1 MLKWFML
8 AVYII
13 LCAYVMWS
21 FCRWTKK
28 IDLPKRHIF
37 NVIVCALL
45 LVFATSIFLGKFL
58 PENGYQLLILRLSN
72 YWVGFLIY
80 LIFFILV
87 ADILLLLLKLL
98 SLAIKPLKRILKT
111 SLFHTML
118 GSLVFSLSLC
128 FTIYGCIHAKIL
140 TTSYYDVT
148 INKNAGD
155 LTDLKMVLIGDLH
168 MGYSVDCDQI
178 EDMVVAINSENAD
191 IVVIAGDIFDNNYDA
206 LEDPERLED
215 LLSQIHSTYGTYA
228 VYGNHDVEET
238 LVAGF
243 PISSDKN
250 APRDPRMDE
259 FLKKSNITLLEDETI
274 TIADSFYLCGRL
286 DEERTGNGTPSRASL
301 DELTAD
307 LDSSMPLFVLTHE
320 PNDLSDNSEHGV
332 DMLLCGHT
340 HAGQFFPLTIVQPFA
355 WENYWG
361 MKKIGNMYSF
371 VTSGVGVY
379 GPDMRVGTDSE
390 LMIINV
396 HFANEK
402 GGR

>member
-28 IDLPKRHIF
+28 IDLPKRRAF
-37 NVIVCALL
+37 NIVVCVLI

-58 PENGYQLLILRLSN
+58 PENDYQLLILRLSN

-87 ADILLLLLKLL
+87 ADILLLLLKLI
-98 SLAIKPLKRILKT
+98 SLALKNLK
-111 SLFHTML
+111 SLLASALFHTML
-118 GSLVFSLSLC
+118 GSLVFALSVC
-128 FTIYGCIHAKIL
+128 FTVYGCVHAKIL
-140 TTSYYDVT
+140 TTSSYDVT
-148 INKNAGD
+148 ISKRAGNIS
-155 LTDLKMVLIGDLH
+155 DLKMILLGDFH
-168 MGYSVDCDQI
+168 MGYSVGCDQI
-178 EDMVVAINSENAD
+178 QDMVTAINSENAD

-206 LEDPERLED
+206 LEDPERLEEI
-215 LLSQIHSTYGTYA
+215 LSQINTTYGVYA
-228 VYGNHDVEET
+228 VFGNHDVTET

-243 PISSDKN
+243 PISSDKS

-259 FLKKSNITLLEDETI
+259 FLEKSNIHMLEDET
-274 TIADSFYLCGRL
+274 TVIADSFYLTGRL
-286 DEERTGNGTPSRASL
+286 DEERTGNGAPSRASL
-301 DELTAD
+301 DELTKG
-307 LDSSMPLFVLTHE
+307 LDSSMPLMMISHE
-320 PNDLSDNSEHGV
+320 PDHLSDYAAHGV
-332 DMLLCGHT
+332 DVLLSGHT

-361 MKKIGNMYSF
+361 MKQVNGMYSF

-390 LMIINV
+390 IMVINF
-396 HFANEK
+396 HFE
-402 GGR
+402 